1 MKPALKIE
9 DDNLKKA
16 ALRLRAINNRL
27 RVTILQLIHKK
38 GSIIVQDI
46 YRKLKIEQSVTSQHL
61 AILRNANLVT
71 TKREGKCIY
80 YSVNYLELDF
90 LHKTA
95 EKFLDMRNANAEK
108 LEKS

>member
-1 MKPALKIE
+1 MKTALHIE
-9 DDNLKKA
+9 EDNLKKA
-16 ALRLRAINNRL
+16 ALRLRAINNKL

-38 GSIIVQDI
+38 GALIVQDI
-46 YRKLKIEQSVTSQHL
+46 YRKLKIEQSVASQHL
-61 AILRNANLVT
+61 AILRNANLVI

-80 YSVNYLELDF
+80 YAVNYQQLDL

-95 EKFLDMRNANAEK
+95 QKFLDIRNITTEK